1 MELHLVV
8 SNRVEAI
15 TIETTIEL
23 PFVPRIGD
31 SIFLLDAPDKAW
43 LKDSNAEMATVTVVN
58 YSLFDYE
65 NYGVTVFAKE
75 DK

>member
-1 MELHLVV
+1 MKLHLVV

-31 SIFLLDAPDKAW
+31 SIFLLDVPGKDW
-43 LKDSNAEMATVTVVN
+43 LKDSNAEMATVTGVN
-58 YSLFDYE
+58 YSPFDYG